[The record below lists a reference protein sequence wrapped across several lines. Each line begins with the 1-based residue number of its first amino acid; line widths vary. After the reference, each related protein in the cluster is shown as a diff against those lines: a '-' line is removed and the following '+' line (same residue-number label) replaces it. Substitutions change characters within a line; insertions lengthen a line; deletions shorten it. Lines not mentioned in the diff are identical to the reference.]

1 MIGIGEGIGYAIII
15 ALLLLSYVPFVTVFA
30 LKEIGVYKSLNQLG
44 QILAYV
50 FSLIL
55 FGLLTLLTIRSFPYV
70 SLNWLI
76 LYSVTLT
83 IILIVNIYK
92 RRKGKKLESF

>member
-1 MIGIGEGIGYAIII
+1 MIGIGEGIGYAIKI
-15 ALLLLSYVPFVTVFA
+15 ALLLLLYIPLVTVFA
-30 LKEIGVYKSLNQLG
+30 LKEIGVYKSLGQLR

-70 SLNWLI
+70 SIDWLI

-83 IILIVNIYK
+83 IILIINIYR
-92 RRKGKKLESF
+92 RRKGKKKNN